1 MRGIEHMDSH
11 LVGILSFLNVPQNRA
26 ISYKVMALGIKKSDK
41 LHASVMEW
49 QEEICQYDTLCTWE
63 F

>member
-1 MRGIEHMDSH
+1 
-11 LVGILSFLNVPQNRA
+11 
-26 ISYKVMALGIKKSDK
+26 

-63 F
+63 FWYYVSYQMPFTLEIIESPFIAQFWK